1 MGKRQG
7 RSEEA
12 VNHFNVRD
20 LTFGGAGYF
29 FGGSGCQQAIQ
40 QSLRLLL
47 DHEDLGADLLQ
58 RAQRLQLIEVP
69 READLVADLGGIFL
83 DLGIERVRPHLAAGE
98 GLEAEIGTGLCL
110 RCCLSFRRH

>member
-1 MGKRQG
+1 LATLRCFLSVG
-7 RSEEA
+7 RRTANLAS
-12 VNHFNVRD
+12 
-20 LTFGGAGYF
+20 FGDVASF
-29 FGGSGCQQAIQ
+29 FLMASPLQHAIQ

-58 RAQRLQLIEVP
+58 RAQRLRLVEVP

-98 GLEAEIGTGLCL
+98 GLETEIGASL
-110 RCCLSFRRH
+110 RFRFHFPLGCH